1 MLDRGEDADMVELG
15 GMMDRDDVRA
25 RIADYL
31 NERMRAVSKSTRD
44 DTSQLRE
51 LRDTPAVGS
60 GAPKIDFFAKQK
72 EFRMKK
78 KVDDLEKKLEVV
90 SKASKEAKV
99 EMQAKILETGE
110 RADTMEREVRR
121 VQMQYDT
128 LVPQIKAFDSL
139 KVSHEEVLVIKGE
152 LERSLKETSDNLA
165 AKTGEFKN
173 LSTDLFKCNIKLK
186 NTTRDYEDL
195 QKRAGATTIELKDVK
210 KERKKLEEAIKA
222 GEAREQER
230 LDGMEDEGTQFSPEL
245 AECGSQTDFVG
256 REVSLRQSNGV
267 QGFPGKMW
275 GRTVTTI
282 AFKDRTEAA
291 VDLLRGEQAMLG
303 TGLPAIGSMS
313 MSMSM
318 TSNWGGGPETL
329 TSNRDISRVLRSA
342 GGGRPGSRQL
352 SKTSR

>member
-1 MLDRGEDADMVELG
+1 MVELG

-60 GAPKIDFFAKQK
+60 GAPKIDFMAKQK

-152 LERSLKETSDNLA
+152 LERSLKLPVS
-165 AKTGEFKN
+165 
-173 LSTDLFKCNIKLK
+173 
-186 NTTRDYEDL
+186 
-195 QKRAGATTIELKDVK
+195 RA
-210 KERKKLEEAIKA
+210 R
-222 GEAREQER
+222 
-230 LDGMEDEGTQFSPEL
+230 
-245 AECGSQTDFVG
+245 
-256 REVSLRQSNGV
+256 
-267 QGFPGKMW
+267 
-275 GRTVTTI
+275 
-282 AFKDRTEAA
+282 
-291 VDLLRGEQAMLG
+291 
-303 TGLPAIGSMS
+303 TGLLVL
-313 MSMSM
+313 
-318 TSNWGGGPETL
+318 GP
-329 TSNRDISRVLRSA
+329 S
-342 GGGRPGSRQL
+342 
-352 SKTSR
+352 